1 MLIKHFKFM
10 AVAFAGLALVGC
22 NNAKYQYETVEGD
35 PLNAKIYTLPNG
47 LKVYMTVNTEQPRI
61 QTYIAVRAGGKN
73 DPAET
78 TGLAHYF
85 EHLMFKGSEQF
96 GTMNYELEKPLLDEI
111 QDLFE
116 VYRKTTDPAERKAIY
131 HKIDSVSYEASK
143 YAIPNEYDKL
153 MAAIGADGT
162 NAYTS
167 NDQTVYVDD
176 IPSNQVEN
184 WARVQADRFRH
195 NVIRGFHTEL
205 EAVYEEK
212 NISLTKD
219 SRKIITALF
228 EKLFPS
234 HPYGT
239 QTVLGTQE
247 QLKNPSIVNIK
258 NFYNEWYV
266 PNNIA
271 ICLSGDF
278 NPDEMVDIITEY
290 FGDWEPNPS
299 LPTLDFAA
307 EKPITSEIDTTVLGP
322 EQEMLFLG
330 WRLPGASNH
339 DAEIGEVT
347 SQLLSNGTAGLMDL
361 NINAVHRALYAGT
374 QIYTLADYSAYL
386 AFGLPMPG
394 QDLTDVKKLI
404 LDEIAKIRRGE
415 FDEKMMEAVVNNY
428 RLNEQ
433 EELQSNQ
440 TRADMFVEAF
450 INHQEWSDA
459 CGKMDRIARLTKQDI
474 VDFANKYLTDNSVV
488 AVYKRQ
494 GIDPTIQV
502 MEKPEITPILTNR
515 DTTSAFVREIQAA
528 KPAPISPVFTD
539 YRKDLSILSAK
550 QDIPVYYKK
559 NDMNGLFELMYVYE
573 TGSLADSLLPLA
585 TEYLDYIGT
594 DSMTHEQIAQEFYRL
609 GCSYYIRVG
618 EERTTVTLSGLN
630 DNLVPAM
637 QLMENLLAG
646 AQANPETC
654 MSLLQAFM
662 QSRINQK
669 SSQDA
674 NYRALCQYVQYGG
687 MNLRGTIKNE
697 DLLKIDPNT
706 LVEKVKALAG
716 LQHRILYYGP
726 ASDKEI
732 LSVINDNHN
741 TAETLATPAAFE
753 PLVPV
758 ITASNEVFLAPYA
771 ANNIYMRGFST
782 KSEDVFNADMEP
794 IRNLYNE
801 YFGGGMNSIVFQEI
815 REARG
820 LAYNA
825 WSFMGSVGRKGRIQT
840 QFWHIITQNDKMK
853 DAVSAMYGILDE
865 IPVSE
870 PAFVIAKEGLLNRL
884 RTQRTTRSAV
894 LWSYISAQ
902 DKGLDYDLNRSIF
915 ENVQNLTLQ
924 DVVKYQQQNIK
935 GRTYHIGILGDETQ
949 LDMKFLESCGN
960 IHRLTPEQIFGY

>member
-1 MLIKHFKFM
+1 MRFKHFSVL
-10 AVAFAGLALVGC
+10 AIALAGLSLASC
-22 NNAKYQYETVEGD
+22 NSSKYQYETVEGD

-47 LKVYMTVNTEQPRI
+47 LKIYMTVNPEQPRI

-111 QDLFE
+111 EELFE
-116 VYRKTTDPAERKAIY
+116 VYRKTTDPDERKALY

-153 MAAIGADGT
+153 MAAIGASGT

-167 NDQTVYVDD
+167 YDQTVYTDE
-176 IPSNQVEN
+176 IPSNQIEN

-219 SRKIITALF
+219 SRKIVAGLF
-228 EKLFPS
+228 EKLFPH
-234 HPYGT
+234 HPYGS

-258 NFYNEWYV
+258 NFYSQWYV

-278 NPDEMVDIITEY
+278 NPDEMVDIITQY
-290 FGDWEPNPS
+290 FGDWEPNANLTS
-299 LPTLDFAA
+299 LSFAP
-307 EKPITSEIDTTVLGP
+307 ESPITAETDTTILGP

-339 DAEIGEVT
+339 DAEIAEVT
-347 SQLLSNGTAGLMDL
+347 TQLLSNGTAGLMDL
-361 NINAVHRALYAGT
+361 DINAVHRALYAGS

-394 QDLTDVKKLI
+394 QSLEEVKALI
-404 LDEIAKIRRGE
+404 LEEIGKIRNGD

-433 EELQSNQ
+433 EQLTSNGA
-440 TRADMFVEAF
+440 RADMFVDAF
-450 INHQEWSDA
+450 INRQEWKDA
-459 CGKMDRIARLTKQDI
+459 CGKMERIARLTKQDI
-474 VDFANKYLTDNSVV
+474 VDFANRYLSENSAV
-488 AVYKRQ
+488 AVFKRQ

-515 DTTSAFVREIQAA
+515 DTTSSFVREIQASKA
-528 KPAPISPVFTD
+528 NPISPVFVD
-539 YRKDLSILSAK
+539 YNKDLSVLKAK
-550 QDIPVYYKK
+550 QDIPVLYKK
-559 NDMNGLFELMYVYE
+559 NDLNGLFELSYVYE
-573 TGSLADSLLPLA
+573 TGSIGDSLLALA
-585 TEYLDYIGT
+585 SSYLEYLGT
-594 DSMTHEQIAQEFYRL
+594 DSMTHDEIAREFYRL
-609 GCSYYIRVG
+609 GCSYRVNVD
-618 EERTTVTLSGLN
+618 EERTFITLSGLN
-630 DNLVPAM
+630 DNLLPAV
-637 QLMENLLAG
+637 QLMENLLAN
-646 AQANPETC
+646 AKAHSETY
-654 MSLLQAFM
+654 MSLVQAFVQARM
-662 QSRINQK
+662 NQK
-669 SSQDA
+669 ASQES
-674 NYRALCQYVQYGG
+674 NYRALCQYVMYGG
-687 MNLRGTIKNE
+687 KNLRGTLSNA
-697 DLLKIDPNT
+697 DLLAIDPDVLT
-706 LVEKVKALAG
+706 AKIRDLAG

-726 ASDKEI
+726 ATDKEI
-732 LSVINDNHN
+732 LSVLNDNHV
-741 TAETLATPAAFE
+741 TAETLSAPAPFE
-753 PLVPV
+753 PCLPV
-758 ITASNEVFLAPYA
+758 TTPTNEVFLAPYA

-782 KSEDVFNADMEP
+782 KPEDVYDPAREP

-801 YFGGGMNSIVFQEI
+801 YFGGGMNSVVFQEI

-825 WSFMGSVGRKGRIQT
+825 WSFFSGVNRKNRPQT
-840 QFWHIITQNDKMK
+840 QLWHIITQNDKMPE
-853 DAVSAMYGILDE
+853 AVTAMYAILDE
-865 IPVSE
+865 MPVSE

-884 RTQRTTRSAV
+884 RTERTTRSAV
-894 LWSYISAQ
+894 LWNYISAC
-902 DKGLDYDLNRSIF
+902 DKGLDYDINRLLF
-915 ENVQNLTLQ
+915 ENVQTLTLD
-924 DVVKYQQQNIK
+924 DVAAYQQANIK

-949 LDMKFLESCGN
+949 LDMNFLKGYGPL
-960 IHRLTPEQIFGY
+960 HRLTPAQIFGF